1 MSYTLGNKLAAEV
14 LGTFI
19 FLGVI
24 ITVVN
29 DKTSMA
35 NWLKIGLALSV
46 VIVFFGNVSGGNF
59 NPAVSFMLFLNDQ
72 LSSIELFSYIIAQLV
87 GALLAYY
94 IFIYIT
100 GNHKSH
106 KHFIND

>member
-1 MSYTLGNKLAAEV
+1 MINSLTKKLISEM

-29 DKTSMA
+29 DKKSTA
-35 NWLKIGLALSV
+35 NWLKIGLALSLS
-46 VIVFFGNVSGGNF
+46 IVLFGNISGGNF

-72 LSSIELFSYIIAQLV
+72 LSSMELFSYIIAQLI

-94 IFIYIT
+94 LFMNVT
-100 GNHKSH
+100 KTSE
-106 KHFIND
+106 

>member
-1 MSYTLGNKLAAEV
+1 MKYNLVTKLISEA

-29 DKTSMA
+29 DKKSMA
-35 NWLKIGLALSV
+35 NWLKIGLALSL
-46 VIVFFGNVSGGNF
+46 VIVLFGNISGGNF
-59 NPAVSFMLFLNDQ
+59 NPAVSFMLFINDQ
-72 LSSIELFSYIIAQLV
+72 LTSTELFGYIIAQLV

-94 IFIYIT
+94 FFVNVT
-100 GNHKSH
+100 KV
-106 KHFIND
+106 KE